1 MRILPWANDNALL
14 PFLCRRYA
22 AFPAVL
28 LATYLHFMGDLP
40 FPLHDVALTILNS
53 FLTEDRAIISQYFR
67 VAVRMDGSEVVADL
81 DNFALCSAVI
91 LLLGPHPGGDGAQDF
106 EALAVN
112 GFVLPT
118 DADRGAWIPRHG
130 SRCHRTNEGICLESG
145 WRGRD

>member
-53 FLTEDRAIISQYFR
+53 FLTEDRESMSQHSR
-67 VAVRMDGSEVVADL
+67 VGGNEVAANPD
-81 DNFALCSAVI
+81 DFALCSAVI

-130 SRCHRTNEGICLESG
+130 SRCHRTNEGTCLESG